1 MTKPRLGKVRA
12 LFYVLQ
18 QATEKEA
25 APILTQPHQQTS
37 VPRKFD
43 KCSTQYGTL
52 DSDDGFIDFKAK

>member
-1 MTKPRLGKVRA
+1 MESN
-12 LFYVLQ
+12 FSMI
-18 QATEKEA
+18 EKI
-25 APILTQPHQQTS
+25 PPKGVSFSDLIWGLLNNQQTS